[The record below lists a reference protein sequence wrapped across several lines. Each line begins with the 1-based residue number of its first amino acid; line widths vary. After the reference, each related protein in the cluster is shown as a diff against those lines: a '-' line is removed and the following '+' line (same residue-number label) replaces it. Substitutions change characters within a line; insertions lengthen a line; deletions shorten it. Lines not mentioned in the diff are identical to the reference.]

1 MQSRPADLDILIAD
15 LSSYDYAGL
24 SSSKAPST
32 ANVSV
37 LTANVQGS
45 GGGSIQNTRNGSSRK
60 LSLEDLEWHSKDS
73 KHNRSGSSL
82 GIKFDVDSC
91 KSSTKEGYNCGNI
104 DYRGSPSISRTESM
118 GNDMYAE
125 NNGSDENG
133 MLCRVRSHSKDFD
146 SLSSVLK
153 LIRSSKKKIQ
163 SIEELEARMKDGS
176 FQDFNDEQIE
186 KISKKE
192 ATQAEM
198 RRLKLIF
205 TRLEGEERVKAAAKA
220 VRERGKDSSITT
232 SQSDVGE
239 HGGDKSQRTELLF
252 ATNDLPI
259 QAVPIPASVPFPA
272 PSFLSPLYTAPS
284 SQNSKS
290 RMKAEP
296 KVANEIKSRSNM
308 STHKSTTPTTP
319 TTDIKNTSAASTR
332 PTEPAGRVLP
342 SKSTE
347 SVSVPPSFNDW
358 LKATDELIP
367 AQPSSVLESS
377 SGTTVKTEA
386 KTEAKTAWGLK
397 VLTPT
402 VPGTGGDLRKG
413 SSSNPGAADA
423 RPVHEISISHIGSQ
437 GRSVLSPP
445 LSKTGS
451 SSGSLGLTQPPG
463 YMSSPSLKVPMSI
476 QPNEGDKTF
485 NRDLSSVEKQPVPG
499 ASYSLSLADLMITPN
514 KRSNKQKRDVVPS
527 VSTCQKAPASDPLE
541 IQSKPSC
548 PWLSPSII
556 SPQAKTH
563 PSDPVDT
570 PVLSTATKVKQ
581 KTLSE
586 IQVEE
591 EAARLQSN
599 LMALRGNHNPW
610 YQERRKRADSI
621 EAVIRSQA
629 EEKIL
634 DEANRIEEENAI
646 RQVDLLKKREKRDRG
661 KSDRNK
667 KDMKSDVKSNAKP
680 TTRGTKAPNTLKG
693 DTSIPSSAQ
702 PTLAPC
708 TSSASNNTTDGNE
721 PVIATEI
728 IKDKKVRNESEGGRG
743 KKSMALEGQCTA
755 RPRSKAAPRPNPR
768 IASHEGDINA
778 PSDAYVP
785 PLAAN
790 ALHGTA
796 DSQPSSSVMHHP
808 TRTVNACKSSGG
820 KKKDE
825 FDNRSSTVTGD
836 RRKDSEGTG
845 TGAALASSSREAHA
859 APGNRNHR
867 HRDRKQGGSAPLNQ
881 STGKHLAQDNGGGE
895 REEIID
901 SPSCVADGP
910 VN

>member
-24 SSSKAPST
+24 SGGKSSST
-32 ANVSV
+32 ANVLV

-45 GGGSIQNTRNGSSRK
+45 GGGSTQNTRNGLTRK

-82 GIKFDVDSC
+82 GIKSDVNSC
-91 KSSTKEGYNCGNI
+91 KSSTKEGYDCGNM
-104 DYRGSPSISRTESM
+104 DFRGSPSLSRTDSM

-125 NNGSDENG
+125 NNGCDENG
-133 MLCRVRSHSKDFD
+133 MLCRVRSHSRDFD

-153 LIRSSKKKIQ
+153 LIRSTKKKIQ
-163 SIEELEARMKDGS
+163 SIEELEAKMKDGS
-176 FQDFNDEQIE
+176 LQDFNDEQIE

-192 ATQAEM
+192 ATLAEM

-220 VRERGKDSSITT
+220 LREREKDGSIIN

-239 HGGDKSQRTELLF
+239 LRGDKSRLSEFLS
-252 ATNDLPI
+252 ATKVSTI
-259 QAVPIPASVPFPA
+259 QAVPIPASVPAPAPAPA
-272 PSFLSPLYTAPS
+272 PSLVSSLYSAPS

-290 RMKAEP
+290 RIKAES
-296 KVANEIKSRSNM
+296 KATDEIKSKTNA
-308 STHKSTTPTTP
+308 STLESTTP
-319 TTDIKNTSAASTR
+319 TTDIKNTGAASTR
-332 PTEPAGRVLP
+332 PAEPAGRILL
-342 SKSTE
+342 SKSTA

-367 AQPSSVLESS
+367 TQPSRIQESS
-377 SGTTVKTEA
+377 SGTKVKIET
-386 KTEAKTAWGLK
+386 KTAWGLK
-397 VLTPT
+397 VITPI

-413 SSSNPGAADA
+413 LSSNPGIADA

-437 GRSVLSPP
+437 GRTVLSPP
-445 LSKTGS
+445 LSKAGS
-451 SSGSLGLTQPPG
+451 SSGSLGLIQTPGHMSPP
-463 YMSSPSLKVPMSI
+463 LKVPMSM
-476 QPNEGDKTF
+476 QPNEGDKSF
-485 NRDLSSVEKQPVPG
+485 NRDQSSVEKQPVQG

-514 KRSNKQKRDVVPS
+514 KRSNKQKRDAVPS
-527 VSTCQKAPASDPLE
+527 VSTSEKAPASEPLE

-548 PWLSPSII
+548 PWLSPSITT
-556 SPQAKTH
+556 PQAKTH
-563 PSDPVDT
+563 PSDPVDA
-570 PVLSTATKVKQ
+570 PIQSTATKVKQ

-599 LMALRGNHNPW
+599 LMSLKGNNNPW

-661 KSDRNK
+661 KNDRNK
-667 KDMKSDVKSNAKP
+667 KDMKSDVKSNAKT
-680 TTRGTKAPNTLKG
+680 TTRGKKEPNSLKG

-708 TSSASNNTTDGNE
+708 ASSNTNNTTEGNE
-721 PVIATEI
+721 PAITAKGT
-728 IKDKKVRNESEGGRG
+728 KDRKVRHESEDGRG
-743 KKSMALEGQCTA
+743 KKLMAAAGQCAA
-755 RPRSKAAPRPNPR
+755 RPRKIAAQRPNPR
-768 IASHEGDINA
+768 IAPHEGDVTA
-778 PSDAYVP
+778 PSDSDVP

-790 ALHGTA
+790 ALHGPA
-796 DSQPSSSVMHHP
+796 DSQPSSSVMHHHP
-808 TRTVNACKSSGG
+808 TRIVNACKSSGSR
-820 KKKDE
+820 KKVE
-825 FDNRSSTVTGD
+825 FDDRASAVTGD
-836 RRKDSEGTG
+836 RRQDSEGKG
-845 TGAALASSSREAHA
+845 TGPAVAPSSREAQA

-867 HRDRKQGGSAPLNQ
+867 QRDRKQGGGAPPNR
-881 STGKHLAQDNGGGE
+881 STVTTLAKDNEGGK
-895 REEIID
+895 REENID

>member
-1 MQSRPADLDILIAD
+1 VQSRPADLDILIAD

-24 SSSKAPST
+24 SSGKAAST

-45 GGGSIQNTRNGSSRK
+45 GGGLIQNTRNGLTRK

-82 GIKFDVDSC
+82 GIKFDANSC
-91 KSSTKEGYNCGNI
+91 KSSTKEGYDCGYM
-104 DYRGSPSISRTESM
+104 DYRGSPSLSRTDSM

-125 NNGSDENG
+125 NNGCDENG
-133 MLCRVRSHSKDFD
+133 MLCRVRSQSKDFD

-153 LIRSSKKKIQ
+153 LIRSTKKKIQ

-176 FQDFNDEQIE
+176 LQDFNDEQIE

-220 VRERGKDSSITT
+220 LREREKDSSITT
-232 SQSDVGE
+232 SQSDVGGQ
-239 HGGDKSQRTELLF
+239 GGCKSQPSELLS
-252 ATNDLPI
+252 ATNVSTI
-259 QAVPIPASVPFPA
+259 QAVPIPASPPVPA
-272 PSFLSPLYTAPS
+272 PATSLVSPLYSAPS

-290 RMKAEP
+290 RIKAEP
-296 KVANEIKSRSNM
+296 KAADEMNRKTNV
-308 STHKSTTPTTP
+308 STLKSTTPI
-319 TTDIKNTSAASTR
+319 TDIKNTGAASTR
-332 PTEPAGRVLP
+332 PAEPLGRVLP
-342 SKSTE
+342 SKSAA
-347 SVSVPPSFNDW
+347 SISVPPSFNDW
-358 LKATDELIP
+358 LKATNELIP
-367 AQPSSVLESS
+367 AQPSGIQESS
-377 SGTTVKTEA
+377 SGTMVKTE
-386 KTEAKTAWGLK
+386 TKTAWGLK
-397 VLTPT
+397 VITPT
-402 VPGTGGDLRKG
+402 APGAGGDLRRG
-413 SSSNPGAADA
+413 LSSNPGTADA

-437 GRSVLSPP
+437 GRTVLSPP

-451 SSGSLGLTQPPG
+451 NSGSLCLTQTLG
-463 YMSSPSLKVPMSI
+463 YMSSPPLKVPMSM
-476 QPNEGDKTF
+476 QPNEGDKVF
-485 NRDLSSVEKQPVPG
+485 NKDQSSVAKQPVQG

-514 KRSNKQKRDVVPS
+514 KRSNKQKRDALPS
-527 VSTCQKAPASDPLE
+527 VSTSEKAPASEPLE

-548 PWLSPSII
+548 PWLSPSIT

-570 PVLSTATKVKQ
+570 PVQSSATKVKQ

-599 LMALRGNHNPW
+599 LMSLKGNNNPW

-646 RQVDLLKKREKRDRG
+646 RQVDLLKKRERRDRG
-661 KSDRNK
+661 KNDRNK
-667 KDMKSDVKSNAKP
+667 KDIKSDVKSNAKP
-680 TTRGTKAPNTLKG
+680 TTRGKKEPNTLKG
-693 DTSIPSSAQ
+693 DTSDPSSAQ
-702 PTLAPC
+702 PAPAPC
-708 TSSASNNTTDGNE
+708 TSTTNTTNTTEGDE
-721 PVIATEI
+721 TVITAKI
-728 IKDKKVRNESEGGRG
+728 IKDKKVRNDSEGGRG
-743 KKSMALEGQCTA
+743 KKAMAADGQCAA
-755 RPRSKAAPRPNPR
+755 RPRSKAAPRPSPR
-768 IASHEGDINA
+768 IAPHEGDVTA
-778 PSDAYVP
+778 PFDGGVP

-790 ALHGTA
+790 VLHGPA
-796 DSQPSSSVMHHP
+796 DSQHSSSAVHHP
-808 TRTVNACKSSGG
+808 SRTVNACKSSGS
-820 KKKDE
+820 KKKVE
-825 FDNRSSTVTGD
+825 FDNRASAVTGD
-836 RRKDSEGTG
+836 RRQDSKGKGTG
-845 TGAALASSSREAHA
+845 PAVASSSSEAQA

-867 HRDRKQGGSAPLNQ
+867 QRDRKQGGSAPLHQ
-881 STGKHLAQDNGGGE
+881 STGKHLAQDNEGGK
-895 REEIID
+895 REENID

>member
-1 MQSRPADLDILIAD
+1 VQSRPADLDILIAD

-24 SSSKAPST
+24 SSGKAAST

-45 GGGSIQNTRNGSSRK
+45 GGGSIQNTRNGLTRK

-82 GIKFDVDSC
+82 GIKFDGNSC
-91 KSSTKEGYNCGNI
+91 KSSTKEGYDCGNM
-104 DYRGSPSISRTESM
+104 DYRGSPSISRTDSM

-125 NNGSDENG
+125 NNGCDENG
-133 MLCRVRSHSKDFD
+133 MLCRVRSQSKDFD

-153 LIRSSKKKIQ
+153 IIRSTKKKIQ

-176 FQDFNDEQIE
+176 LQDFNDEQIE

-192 ATQAEM
+192 TTQAEM

-220 VRERGKDSSITT
+220 LREREKDSTLTT
-232 SQSDVGE
+232 SQSDLGE
-239 HGGDKSQRTELLF
+239 LGDDKSQPSELLS
-252 ATNDLPI
+252 ARNVSTI
-259 QAVPIPASVPFPA
+259 QAVPIPVSASVPAPAPA
-272 PSFLSPLYTAPS
+272 PSLVSPLYSAPS

-290 RMKAEP
+290 RIKAEP
-296 KVANEIKSRSNM
+296 KAADEIKSKSNV
-308 STHKSTTPTTP
+308 STLKSTAP
-319 TTDIKNTSAASTR
+319 TTDIKNTAAASKR
-332 PTEPAGRVLP
+332 PTEPAGRILP
-342 SKSTE
+342 SKSTA

-367 AQPSSVLESS
+367 AQPSSIKESS
-377 SGTTVKTEA
+377 SDTKVKP
-386 KTEAKTAWGLK
+386 EAKTAWGLK
-397 VLTPT
+397 AITPT

-413 SSSNPGAADA
+413 LSSNLGAADA
-423 RPVHEISISHIGSQ
+423 RPVHEISISHIGSH
-437 GRSVLSPP
+437 GRTVLSPP
-445 LSKTGS
+445 LSKAGS
-451 SSGSLGLTQPPG
+451 NSGSLGLSSPG
-463 YMSSPSLKVPMSI
+463 YMSSPPLKVPMSM
-476 QPNEGDKTF
+476 QSNEGDKAF
-485 NRDLSSVEKQPVPG
+485 NRDQSSVEKQPVQG

-514 KRSNKQKRDVVPS
+514 KRSNKQKRDTAPS
-527 VSTCQKAPASDPLE
+527 VSATEKAPASELLE

-548 PWLSPSII
+548 PWLSPSITT
-556 SPQAKTH
+556 PQAKTH

-570 PVLSTATKVKQ
+570 PVQSTATKVKQ

-599 LMALRGNHNPW
+599 LMSLKGNNNPW

-646 RQVDLLKKREKRDRG
+646 RQVDLLKKRERRDRG
-661 KSDRNK
+661 KNDRNK

-680 TTRGTKAPNTLKG
+680 TTRGKKEPNTLKD
-693 DTSIPSSAQ
+693 DTSISSSTQ
-702 PTLAPC
+702 PTHAPC
-708 TSSASNNTTDGNE
+708 TSTTNTTNTTEGNE
-721 PVIATEI
+721 PVITAKVM
-728 IKDKKVRNESEGGRG
+728 KDKKVRNDSEGGRG
-743 KKSMALEGQCTA
+743 KKSMGSEGQCPA

-768 IASHEGDINA
+768 NAPHESDVTA
-778 PSDAYVP
+778 PSDGVVS

-796 DSQPSSSVMHHP
+796 DSHPSSSAMHHP
-808 TRTVNACKSSGG
+808 TRTVNACKSSGS
-820 KKKDE
+820 KKKGE
-825 FDNRSSTVTGD
+825 FDNRADTVTGD
-836 RRKDSEGTG
+836 RGQESEGQGKG
-845 TGAALASSSREAHA
+845 TGPAVAPSSGGAQA

-867 HRDRKQGGSAPLNQ
+867 HRDRKQGGGAPLNQ
-881 STGKHLAQDNGGGE
+881 SSGKHSAQDKEGGK
-895 REEIID
+895 REENID
-901 SPSCVADGP
+901 SPSCIADGP

>member
-24 SSSKAPST
+24 SSGKAAAT
-32 ANVSV
+32 ANLSV

-45 GGGSIQNTRNGSSRK
+45 GGGSIQNTRNGLTRK

-82 GIKFDVDSC
+82 GIKFDVNSC
-91 KSSTKEGYNCGNI
+91 KSSTKEGYDCGYT
-104 DYRGSPSISRTESM
+104 DYRGSPSLSRTDSM
-118 GNDMYAE
+118 GNDQYAE
-125 NNGSDENG
+125 NNGCDENG
-133 MLCRVRSHSKDFD
+133 MLCRMRSQSKDFD

-153 LIRSSKKKIQ
+153 LIRSTKKKIQ

-220 VRERGKDSSITT
+220 LREREKDSSITT

-239 HGGDKSQRTELLF
+239 QGGDKSQSSELLS
-252 ATNDLPI
+252 ATNDSPV
-259 QAVPIPASVPFPA
+259 QAGPIPASVPSPAPA
-272 PSFLSPLYTAPS
+272 PSLVSSLYSAPS

-296 KVANEIKSRSNM
+296 KAADEIKSKTNA
-308 STHKSTTPTTP
+308 STLKSTAPTTP
-319 TTDIKNTSAASTR
+319 TTDIKNTVAAST
-332 PTEPAGRVLP
+332 GRTLP
-342 SKSTE
+342 SKSAT

-367 AQPSSVLESS
+367 AQPSSIQESS
-377 SGTTVKTEA
+377 SGTKVKTE
-386 KTEAKTAWGLK
+386 TKTAWGLK
-397 VLTPT
+397 IITPT

-413 SSSNPGAADA
+413 LSSNPGAADA

-437 GRSVLSPP
+437 GRTVLSPP
-445 LSKTGS
+445 LSKAGS
-451 SSGSLGLTQPPG
+451 SSGSLGLAQSPG
-463 YMSSPSLKVPMSI
+463 YMSSPPLKLPMSV
-476 QPNEGDKTF
+476 QPNEGDKAF
-485 NRDLSSVEKQPVPG
+485 NRDQGSVEKQPVQG

-514 KRSNKQKRDVVPS
+514 KRSNKQKRDSVPS
-527 VSTCQKAPASDPLE
+527 VSTSEKAPASEPSE

-548 PWLSPSII
+548 PWLSPSITT
-556 SPQAKTH
+556 PQAKTH

-570 PVLSTATKVKQ
+570 PVQSTATKVKQ

-599 LMALRGNHNPW
+599 LMSLKGNNNPW

-646 RQVDLLKKREKRDRG
+646 RQVDLLKKRERRDRG
-661 KSDRNK
+661 KNDRNK
-667 KDMKSDVKSNAKP
+667 KDTKSDVKSNAKP
-680 TTRGTKAPNTLKG
+680 TTRGKKEPNTLKG

-702 PTLAPC
+702 PAPAPC
-708 TSSASNNTTDGNE
+708 TSTTNTTEDNE
-721 PVIATEI
+721 PVITAKI
-728 IKDKKVRNESEGGRG
+728 IQDKKVRNESEGGRG
-743 KKSMALEGQCTA
+743 KKATTSELQCPA
-755 RPRSKAAPRPNPR
+755 RPRSKAATRPCPR
-768 IASHEGDINA
+768 IAPHEGDVTA
-778 PSDAYVP
+778 PSDGDVP

-790 ALHGTA
+790 ALHGSA
-796 DSQPSSSVMHHP
+796 DSQPSSSAMHHP
-808 TRTVNACKSSGG
+808 TVNACKSSGSR
-820 KKKDE
+820 KKVE
-825 FDNRSSTVTGD
+825 FDNRAGAVTGD
-836 RRKDSEGTG
+836 RRQDSEGKCTG
-845 TGAALASSSREAHA
+845 PAVASSSREAQA
-859 APGNRNHR
+859 APANRNHR
-867 HRDRKQGGSAPLNQ
+867 QRDRKQGGSAPPNQ
-881 STGKHLAQDNGGGE
+881 STGKNLAQDKEGKK
-895 REEIID
+895 REENID